1 MTKKEIISLIIL
13 IVVVSFAGYKYKTRA
28 FTETKSQYLMD
39 TIVEI
44 SATSKNKNV
53 SKQIDSVFAYIHE
66 LEEKLN
72 EFKPNSW
79 LSNVNNS
86 KETSFKMD
94 DDVYQMLVIADS
106 LYKMTNGA
114 FDPTIKPVWDIWGF
128 NSESPT
134 IPDSMLIKE
143 ELKKVGFDRIKFN
156 KKRLIKPVDMQ
167 IGLGAIAK
175 GYILDKASQYMKTI
189 GLPSGYIS
197 CRSSM
202 SFFGNKIPQIVYVQ
216 HPTKADDYIASFKI
230 LNNCV
235 GTSGD
240 YQQFFEI
247 DGKRYHHIINPFTG
261 YPVEDVHSVTVL
273 TKSAAWADGLSTAL
287 FLMPPD
293 KAIETAKNRPDTEI
307 VVYFSKDGKLSSFK
321 TDGMSKSD
329 LNEKL

>member
-13 IVVVSFAGYKYKTRA
+13 VVVIVFAGYKYKTRA

-53 SKQIDSVFAYIHE
+53 SKQIDSVFTYIHE
-66 LEEKLN
+66 MEEKLN

-79 LSNVNNS
+79 LTKVNNS
-86 KETSFKMD
+86 TETSFDMD
-94 DDVYQMLVIADS
+94 ADVYQMLVIADS

-134 IPDSMLIKE
+134 IPDSLLIKE
-143 ELKKVGFDRIKFN
+143 ELKKVGFNKIKFN
-156 KKRLIKPVDMQ
+156 KKRLIKPVGMQ

-175 GYILDKASQYMKTI
+175 GYILDKASQYMKSI

-202 SFFGNKIPQIVYVQ
+202 SFFGNKIPQIVYIQ

-230 LNNCV
+230 QNNCV

-261 YPVEDVHSVTVL
+261 YPVEAVHSVTVL

-287 FLMPPD
+287 FLISPD
-293 KAIETAKNRPDTEI
+293 QAIDEANKRPDTEA
-307 VVYFSKDGKLSSFK
+307 VVYFSQEGKINSVK
-321 TDGMSKSD
+321 TDGMLKNG